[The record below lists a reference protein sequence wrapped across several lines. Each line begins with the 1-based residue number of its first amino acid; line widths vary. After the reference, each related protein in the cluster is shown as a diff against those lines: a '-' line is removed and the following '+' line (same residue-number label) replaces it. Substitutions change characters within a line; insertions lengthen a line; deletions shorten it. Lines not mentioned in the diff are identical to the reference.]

1 MKDEKTIFQ
10 QVKEQIDPR
19 ELVSY
24 FLGEP
29 TLKSGD
35 NWFWHSPFCEGDN
48 QPSFCASPEQIT
60 DFSGGYDIFGGGQ
73 DIFDFIVKYNS
84 LTHRIN
90 DFDLNNY
97 EALNWVNE
105 HYNLGFDLSS
115 MSNNSNNKKE
125 EIADKV
131 KSSKKCKTIYSLETV
146 ENATKAITEGIMTMF
161 CDINDECMGDNNLRN
176 SLLNKESTDFDSKKY
191 SLFLYLSKG
200 PVWRIQGISALLSS
214 TGSIIGLS
222 EISTPPIGL
231 LLITK
236 NTKEEKING
245 LSINEF
251 ANYKY
256 DEKATA
262 DFSHLPIHEVN
273 TQMPMDFRSKEEII
287 QCINNNRQIRDT
299 LFGKEVND

>member
-1 MKDEKTIFQ
+1 MSNNITGKCRLCGQIKSLSFEHVPPEKPFNSSSVKMLDQNETVKLIAGDDGRLPWDTDGLKGRIQ
-10 QVKEQIDPR
+10 QR
-19 ELVSY
+19 
-24 FLGEP
+24 G
-29 TLKSGD
+29 
-35 NWFWHSPFCEGDN
+35 
-48 QPSFCASPEQIT
+48 
-60 DFSGGYDIFGGGQ
+60 SGGYYLCKECNNNTGSWYMSEYVRFSQAMGQ
-73 DIFDFIVKYNS
+73 VLYKAVTDKQSPCSCS
-84 LTHRIN
+84 L
-90 DFDLNNY
+90 
-97 EALNWVNE
+97 
-105 HYNLGFDLSS
+105 
-115 MSNNSNNKKE
+115 
-125 EIADKV
+125 
-131 KSSKKCKTIYSLETV
+131 SLKPFYPLRV
-146 ENATKAITEGIMTMF
+146 LKGIMTMF